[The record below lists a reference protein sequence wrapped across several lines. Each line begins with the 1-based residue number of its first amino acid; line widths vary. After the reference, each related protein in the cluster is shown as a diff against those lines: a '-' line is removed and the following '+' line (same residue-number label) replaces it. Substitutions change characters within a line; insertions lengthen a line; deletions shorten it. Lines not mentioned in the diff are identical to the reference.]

1 MSGYM
6 GFGMQSWL
14 YKKKPRKPF
23 DKREALPSYT
33 ALPKYQ
39 RTFQPKRNKNRS
51 TRLTAALT
59 VAIIFC
65 FLIVLNYMST
75 QFVTYSDEH
84 RKELVKNET
93 RFDNEAFVFLLD
105 SGISE
110 LKSQRP
116 EIAFKHFELALN
128 IFPEHKRVNR
138 LYLETLSVLCEKN
151 KVKYCELLNQKIS
164 ILKTN

>member
-1 MSGYM
+1 
-6 GFGMQSWL
+6 
-14 YKKKPRKPF
+14 
-23 DKREALPSYT
+23 
-33 ALPKYQ
+33 
-39 RTFQPKRNKNRS
+39 
-51 TRLTAALT
+51 
-59 VAIIFC
+59 
-65 FLIVLNYMST
+65 MST

-151 KVKYCELLNQKIS
+151 KVKYCEFLNQKIS